1 MDVKVFVPA
10 IVGACFGALGW
21 LCVGLFIARRA
32 AARQAKNAGRAVYFE
47 LSMNRL
53 AVRMASEYD
62 AFTDLARSSFDR
74 LLPELATWLEPN
86 ELQTVVSAY
95 AGHVGYEQL
104 RSDQAVPEALRRQA
118 LAGILAAQERA
129 IALVGARVFTAE
141 ELRSIEAAEP
151 TPTGEPA
158 ADVTRSSR

>member
-1 MDVKVFVPA
+1 MDVKIFVPA

-21 LCVGLFIARRA
+21 LCVGLYMARRA

-62 AFTDLARSSFDR
+62 AFTDLSRTAFDR
-74 LLPELATWLEPN
+74 LLPELATWLEPG

-95 AGHVGYEQL
+95 AGHVGYEQV
-104 RSDQAVPEALRRQA
+104 RSDPSVPQNLRRQA

-129 IALVGARVFTAE
+129 LALVGTRVFTPE

-151 TPTGEPA
+151 REASAA
-158 ADVTRSSR
+158 ADVTGAAR

>member
-21 LCVGLFIARRA
+21 LCVGLYMARRA

-62 AFTDLARSSFDR
+62 AFSDLSRSAFDR
-74 LLPELATWLEPN
+74 LLPELATWLEPA

-104 RSDQAVPEALRRQA
+104 RSDPSVPAPLRRQA
-118 LAGILAAQERA
+118 LTGILGAQERA
-129 IALVGARVFTAE
+129 IGLVGARVFTPE
-141 ELRSIEAAEP
+141 ELRSIETAEP
-151 TPTGEPA
+151 DSVGAP
-158 ADVTRSSR
+158 ADVTRTSR